1 MSFPILDQQNVRVD
15 AARSHAIA
23 VNVLYN
29 AMAVTY
35 GVTQNA
41 LMFPVTITTRYHRVT
56 MPGTAMLV
64 VLTCSPTR
72 SSLNQLGTCLIIRPL
87 QSLTF
92 LNPMLIVDYKTS
104 IAVQGVTIRNN
115 RRGG

>member
-1 MSFPILDQQNVRVD
+1 
-15 AARSHAIA
+15 
-23 VNVLYN
+23 
-29 AMAVTY
+29 MAVTY

-41 LMFPVTITTRYHRVT
+41 LMFPLTITTGYHRAT

-64 VLTCSPTR
+64 VLTSSPTR

-92 LNPMLIVDYKTS
+92 FNPM
-104 IAVQGVTIRNN
+104 
-115 RRGG
+115 